1 MGVAVAGVPGRM
13 PAPMNRRRLVAI
25 LAPLAALVACR
36 EPSFREATVSLPAA
50 DPVEAPPLPGPL
62 PTTAAPRTLRVSV
75 AAVESPRDTY
85 PLYSTLFERLGK
97 RLGVEIEFVQRR
109 TYREVNDLI
118 AAGKLDAALLCTGGY
133 LDLVRRAP
141 DSVEVLAAPLADGRQ
156 TYESLVIVPAE
167 GPARE
172 VADLAGKRFA
182 YTDELS
188 FSGRL
193 YVLRLLRDLGED
205 PDRFFGSTLY
215 TQSHDRSIAAVA
227 TGLVDGAAVHGGVY
241 GHMLQRDPSLA
252 RRVRV
257 VHRSSPFGAMPLV
270 ASNRLPA
277 QLRARLRAALLH
289 LAEDPEAAE
298 AMAGLEIDAF
308 AIPGPRLYDS
318 AARVVEARP

>member
-1 MGVAVAGVPGRM
+1 MTP
-13 PAPMNRRRLVAI
+13 RLLIA
-25 LAPLAALVACR
+25 LLPLGAALLACG
-36 EPSFREATVSLPAA
+36 EPRFREATVSLPGA
-50 DPVEAPPLPGPL
+50 DPAGATPPAPDRV
-62 PTTAAPRTLRVSV
+62 TSAAAPRALRVSV

-85 PLYSTLFERLGK
+85 PLYSTLFDRLGK
-97 RLGVEIEFVQRR
+97 RLGIEIEFVQRR

-141 DSVEVLAAPLADGRQ
+141 ESVEVLAAPLVDGLQ

-167 GPARE
+167 GPARG

-193 YVLRLLRDLGED
+193 YVLRLLTDLGKN
-205 PDRFFGSTLY
+205 PARFFGSTIY

-227 TGLVDGAAVHGGVY
+227 TGLVDGAAVHGGVFA
-241 GHMLQRDPSLA
+241 HLLRRDPGLA
-252 RRVRV
+252 RHVRV
-257 VHRSSPFGAMPLV
+257 IHRSSPFGAMPLV
-270 ASNRLPA
+270 ASSRLPA
-277 QLRARLRAALLH
+277 DLRARLQDALLR
-289 LAEDPEAAE
+289 LADDPEAAE

-308 AIPGPRLYDS
+308 ARPAPRLYDS